1 MCMYTYIHI
10 YTIYYIIIHYYL
22 LYLLNLCPSLYQMSH
37 LWIPV
42 SLRTAQYGVQR
53 VWHQTENL
61 GLKFEFDS
69 GNKQK
74 VFRIVKA
81 LDKETKC
88 SLADIHPV
96 AESTLFGSVSLSLSL
111 REVVCEVCLRPVCL
125 ISSAVSS
132 QIFSSLFIPVLCLHT
147 WAVSAGDA
155 EWGPKYTFK
164 CRIRHYSHMGGLK
177 RVILIVVRY

>member
-81 LDKETKC
+81 FRQRNKVLSCRHSPC
-88 SLADIHPV
+88 SRKH
-96 AESTLFGSVSLSLSL
+96 SVRVCLSL

-177 RVILIVVRY
+177 RVILIVVSY